1 VYGVR
6 SYMMVH
12 SDILTNTWNTMAQ
25 VCKSNHPC
33 KVTWKNKYGDCHC
46 KEMGVA
52 KATLKSE
59 TAYFWIFNGSCL
71 VQEINHDEKNNYFFD
86 F

>member
-6 SYMMVH
+6 SFMMVH

-59 TAYFWIFNGSCL
+59 TA
-71 VQEINHDEKNNYFFD
+71 
-86 F
+86 